1 MLARMASTPNAP
13 DHGRFQRLTP
23 VLGLFS
29 AVTLVVGEVIGSGIF
44 LKPATVDRTIGGY
57 VGLILALWVV
67 CGLVNLC
74 GALALAELVAMFP
87 QEGGTYVFLREA
99 YGRLWSF
106 LWCWTEFWV
115 IRTGAIAAL
124 AAYGALSLEQTAA
137 ALEWSIDPGHL
148 AMLRKGVAIGL
159 IALLGGVNVAGTL
172 WGGRV
177 QNVMTTIKVAFI
189 VFLALL
195 PWLALRGN
203 TVAWESPWPA
213 RIDQS
218 LLVRIGVAL
227 AAIMWAYDGWGNVT
241 VLAEELREPER
252 TIPRALVGGVLLVT
266 LLYLGA
272 NVAYHLTLSVDQI
285 GASFIP
291 AVEVAKRL
299 LPRGGEALVYSMLMV
314 SLAGALN
321 GNILVGPR
329 VVFAVSRDHNF
340 LSFFNRLH
348 PRTQAPVRAT
358 VAMCTWATVLILLA
372 DVGSQSDEPLFDR
385 LTNYCVFGGSIFYL
399 SAVLA
404 VFVLRVRRPAA
415 VRPYRAWGYPVLPAV
430 FVTFYLVFI
439 VNLFVSRPRE
449 SSVGL
454 LFILAGLMVYLLLA
468 EKSTGLKTD
477 RPASSETL

>member
-1 MLARMASTPNAP
+1 MASPPNAP

-29 AVTLVVGEVIGSGIF
+29 AVALVVGEMIGGGIF
-44 LKPATVDRTIGGY
+44 LNPGPVDKSIGGH
-57 VGLILALWVV
+57 VGLILSLWVA

-115 IRTGAIAAL
+115 IRTGAIATL
-124 AAYGALSLEQTAA
+124 AVFGAVWSEQTALA
-137 ALEWSIDPGHL
+137 IGWSIDPDDL
-148 AMLRKGVAIGL
+148 PLVQKGVAIGL

-177 QNVMTTIKVAFI
+177 QNVMTTIKVSFV

-195 PWLALRGN
+195 PWLALGGK
-203 TVAWESPWPA
+203 TVPWQSPWPA
-213 RIDQS
+213 RVDQD
-218 LLVRIGVAL
+218 LLVRIGAAL

-285 GASFIP
+285 AASSIP
-291 AVEVAKRL
+291 AVEVARL
-299 LPRGGEALVYSMLMV
+299 LLPDRGEALVFGMLMV

-329 VVFAVSRDHNF
+329 VVFAVSRDHRF
-340 LSFFNRLH
+340 LSFFNRLS

-358 VAMCTWATVLILLA
+358 VAMCTWAIVLILLA
-372 DVGSQSDEPLFDR
+372 DVGSQTDDPLFQR
-385 LTNYCVFGGSIFYL
+385 LMNYCVFGGSIFYL

-404 VFVLRVRRPAA
+404 VFVLRVQRPDA
-415 VRPYRAWGYPVLPAV
+415 VRPYRTWGYPVLPAV
-430 FVTFYLVFI
+430 FVGFYFVFI

-454 LFILAGLMVYLLLA
+454 LFILAGLLVYRLLA
-468 EKSTGLKTD
+468 QRPAGTKTD
-477 RPASSETL
+477 GPASSETL

>member
-1 MLARMASTPNAP
+1 MAPLPHASNN
-13 DHGRFQRLTP
+13 GRSQRLTP

-29 AVTLVVGEVIGSGIF
+29 AVTIVVGEMIGSGIF
-44 LKPATVDRTIGGY
+44 LNPAAVDQTIGGY
-57 VGLILALWVV
+57 VGLILALWVA

-115 IRTGAIAAL
+115 IRTGAIATL
-124 AAYGALSLEQTAA
+124 AVFGAVWTEQTAL
-137 ALEWSIDPGHL
+137 ALGLSVPPAHL
-148 AMLRKGVAIGL
+148 PTLQKAVAIGL
-159 IALLGGVNVAGTL
+159 IALLGGVNLAGTL

-177 QNVMTTIKVAFI
+177 QNVMTTIKVAF
-189 VFLALL
+189 VLFLALL

-203 TVAWESPWPA
+203 TVPWETPWPPHFGGGLMERMGA
-213 RIDQS
+213 
-218 LLVRIGVAL
+218 AL

-241 VLAEELREPER
+241 VLAEELREPEK

-266 LLYLGA
+266 LLYFGA
-272 NVAYHLTLSVDQI
+272 NLAYHLTLSVDQI
-285 GASFIP
+285 AASSIP
-291 AVEVAKRL
+291 AVEVAKLL
-299 LPRGGEALVYSMLMV
+299 LPNRGEALVFGMLMV

-329 VVFAVSRDHNF
+329 VVFAVSRDHRF

-358 VAMCTWATVLILLA
+358 VAMCVWAIVLILLA
-372 DVGSQSDEPLFDR
+372 DVGSKTDDPLFQR
-385 LTNYCVFGGSIFYL
+385 LMNYCVFGGAIFYL

-404 VFVLRVRRPAA
+404 VFVLRVYRPNA
-415 VRPYRAWGYPVLPAV
+415 VRPYRAWGYPFLPAV

-439 VNLFVSRPRE
+439 VNLFFSRPRE
-449 SSVGL
+449 SGIGL
-454 LFILAGLMVYLLLA
+454 LFILAGLIVYLLLA
-468 EKSTGLKTD
+468 EKPAGLKAD
-477 RPASSETL
+477 GPRANETL